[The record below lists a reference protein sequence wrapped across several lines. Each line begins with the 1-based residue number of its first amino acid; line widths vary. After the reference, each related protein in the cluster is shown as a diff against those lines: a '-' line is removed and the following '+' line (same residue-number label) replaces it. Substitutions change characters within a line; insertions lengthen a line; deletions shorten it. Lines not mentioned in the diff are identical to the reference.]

1 MKVGYI
7 QTSPIFGEKEE
18 NFDQVLELVGDKK
31 ADLLVLPELFATGYT
46 IISKQEAYEM
56 AENINGITAKFMKK
70 LSKKTNA
77 VIVGG
82 FIERDGSEV
91 YNSSLIVYKN
101 EFVYT
106 YRKIHLFSDEKK
118 WFSPGD
124 KPFTIFEIK
133 GVKLGVMICFDWMFP
148 EAMRTL
154 ALSGA
159 EIVAHPANLVL
170 PYCQDAMVTRSLENR
185 VFSITANR
193 IGNEKR
199 GEYNLSF
206 TGKSQ
211 IVSYDGTVLS
221 SASENKMD
229 LDILDIDVY
238 HAKNK
243 YLNQKN
249 NLFKDRQPELYRL

>member
-1 MKVGYI
+1 MRVGYI
-7 QTSPIFGEKEE
+7 QTSPVFGKKEE
-18 NFDQVLELVGDKK
+18 NFNQILELVGDEK

-46 IISKQEAYEM
+46 FISKQEVHEL
-56 AENINGITAKFMKK
+56 AEKPDGITAQFMKN

-77 VIVGG
+77 VLVGG
-82 FIERDGSEV
+82 FIERAGSEV

-159 EIVAHPANLVL
+159 EIIAHPANLVL

-199 GEYNLSF
+199 GEYNLNF

-211 IVSYDGTVLS
+211 IVSYDGNLLS
-221 SASENKMD
+221 SAPESKID
-229 LDILDIDVY
+229 LEIIDIDVY
-238 HAKNK
+238 HARNK
-243 YLNQKN
+243 YISKKN
-249 NLFKDRQPELYRL
+249 NLFKDRRPKLYRL